1 MTKTIKDPT
10 YSIFGKGGNVEKRLE
25 PKGDNSSLKNL
36 KQLADIEKIEAGV
49 IDDLTRELREM
60 FEEEREPGQ
69 TFSDWIKTKSVEDLK
84 RIELN
89 DGGKVVDF
97 ISYAK
102 SKKPKI
108 KKINLAQGD
117 FDKKVSDLTESDKD
131 LVKELLRKSGVLV
144 GD

>member
-25 PKGDNSSLKNL
+25 PKGDNSSLENL

-89 DGGKVVDF
+89 DGG
-97 ISYAK
+97 
-102 SKKPKI
+102 
-108 KKINLAQGD
+108 
-117 FDKKVSDLTESDKD
+117 
-131 LVKELLRKSGVLV
+131 
-144 GD
+144 